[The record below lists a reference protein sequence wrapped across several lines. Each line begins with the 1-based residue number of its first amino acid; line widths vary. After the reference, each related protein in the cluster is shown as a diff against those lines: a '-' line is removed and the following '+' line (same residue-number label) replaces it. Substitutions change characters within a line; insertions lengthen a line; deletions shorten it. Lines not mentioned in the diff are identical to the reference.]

1 MNQKERRKIRI
12 LSISMHREKD
22 KLKHSAVAVLSP
34 HKESESERVIEV
46 DHKQKQYH
54 NTLIQISVIEHH

>member
-1 MNQKERRKIRI
+1 
-12 LSISMHREKD
+12 MHREKD

-54 NTLIQISVIEHH
+54 NTLILISVIEHH

>member
-1 MNQKERRKIRI
+1 MHGERKK
-12 LSISMHREKD
+12 SKY
-22 KLKHSAVAVLSP
+22 SAVAILSS
-34 HKESESERVIEV
+34 HKKSESESERVIEV